1 MTAIREPRD
10 SRPDGSRSDG
20 AEPEGLVTD
29 SRPVPEASKQ
39 TAYAS
44 RLSQRRIIITVIAVM
59 AGMFLAALD
68 GTVVATALPTIA
80 DQLHGLDLYTWVI
93 SGYLI
98 AEVSTIPL
106 WGKFADMYGRKSTFL
121 CGMGVFLLGSFL
133 SGFAQSMPQLVAFRA
148 VQGIGAGC
156 LLPVAQTI
164 SGDLFT
170 LEQRVKVQAIFSAM
184 FGFASIVGPFIGG
197 FLTEKLSWRW
207 VFYVN
212 MPVGIIAGLLVMFAL
227 VEPLLRRIRHSI
239 DWAGFFC
246 LIALTCSLLYAL
258 EAGGRDFAWGSPV
271 IVGALVVSVVS
282 LGALAFFELRAEEPM
297 LPLSL
302 FSIPILRAASITSA
316 LIGMTMFGVV
326 GFLPLFVQNVQGHS
340 PTVAGRSLT
349 PLMLG
354 FMVSSFFSGRLLLR
368 FGFRSMVFLGTSIAV
383 VGLFLTTRFN
393 VQTGQLAVGTA
404 MVLIGFG
411 FGICLVAAILG
422 AQSSVGQSRMGVAT
436 SLINFTRQIGGA
448 IGIAVAGAIFFNPLA
463 ERLSVVFGRPFA
475 AADLSSP
482 SSTNSTVPKA
492 LQPLVAQAFSSSL
505 HELFVACFVLGVV
518 AIFTGLLMPRGRP
531 QDMDMEAT
539 IEREHLVAGGLA
551 D

>member
-1 MTAIREPRD
+1 MTAIREP
-10 SRPDGSRSDG
+10 G
-20 AEPEGLVTD
+20 EPEVDAVLPDGLVTD
-29 SRPVPEASKQ
+29 STPGPPPSDAAQ

-44 RLSQRRIIITVIAVM
+44 RLSQRRIVITVVAVM

-80 DQLHGLDLYTWVI
+80 NQLHGLSLYTWVI

-98 AEVSTIPL
+98 AEVTTIPL

-121 CGMGVFLLGSFL
+121 CGMAVFLLGSIL
-133 SGFAQSMPQLVAFRA
+133 SGFSQSMGQLVAFRA
-148 VQGIGAGC
+148 LQGLGAGC

-170 LEQRVKVQAIFSAM
+170 LRQRVKVQAIFSAM

-197 FLTEKLSWRW
+197 FLTESLSWRW
-207 VFYVN
+207 VFYIN
-212 MPVGIIAGLLVMFAL
+212 IPVGVVAALLVGFAL
-227 VEPLLRRIRHSI
+227 VEPLQNRIRHSI
-239 DWAGFFC
+239 DWAGFGC

-271 IVGALVVSVVS
+271 IVGAFLVSLASVVT
-282 LGALAFFELRAEEPM
+282 LTFVERRAREPM
-297 LPLSL
+297 LPLDL
-302 FSIPILRAASITSA
+302 FKIPVLRGASITSM
-316 LIGMTMFGVV
+316 LIGATMFGVV

-340 PTVAGRSLT
+340 PTAAGRSLT

-368 FGFRSMVFLGTSIAV
+368 FGFRSMMFLGTGVAV
-383 VGLFLTTRFN
+383 VGLYLTTRFT
-393 VQTGQLAVGTA
+393 VDTGQVEVGIP
-404 MVLIGFG
+404 MVLIGLG

-422 AQSSVGQSRMGVAT
+422 AQNSVGTSRMGVAT

-448 IGIAVAGAIFFNPLA
+448 VGIAIAGAIFFNALA
-463 ERLSVVFGRPFA
+463 SRLTVVFGRPFA

-482 SSTNSTVPKA
+482 TSGNSTVPKA
-492 LQPLVAQAFSSSL
+492 LQPLVARAFSDSL
-505 HELFVACFVLGVV
+505 HVLFVACLVLGVITFFSS
-518 AIFTGLLMPRGRP
+518 IFMPRGKP
-531 QDMDMEAT
+531 QDLDINAT
-539 IEREHLVAGGLA
+539 VQREHLVAGGLA

>member
-1 MTAIREPRD
+1 MTAIREP
-10 SRPDGSRSDG
+10 GG
-20 AEPEGLVTD
+20 AEPAGLLPDGLVTD
-29 SRPVPEASKQ
+29 STPGPALSASKQ

-44 RLSQRRIIITVIAVM
+44 RLSQRRIMITVVAVM

-133 SGFAQSMPQLVAFRA
+133 SGFAQSMPQLVGFRA
-148 VQGIGAGC
+148 IQGIGAGC

-197 FLTEKLSWRW
+197 FLTEHLSWRW

-212 MPVGIIAGLLVMFAL
+212 MPVGIVAGLLVMFAL
-227 VEPLLRRIRHSI
+227 VEPLQRRIRHSI
-239 DWAGFFC
+239 DWAGFVC
-246 LIALTCSLLYAL
+246 LIAFTCSLLYAL

-271 IVGALVVSVVS
+271 IVSAFLVSLVSV
-282 LGALAFFELRAEEPM
+282 GALAFCELRATEPM

-368 FGFRSMVFLGTSIAV
+368 FGFRAMVFLGTSIAA
-383 VGLFLTTRFN
+383 VGLFLTTRFG
-393 VQTGQLAVGTA
+393 VHTGQVGVGTA

-422 AQSSVGQSRMGVAT
+422 AQNSVGQSRMGVAT

-448 IGIAVAGAIFFNPLA
+448 IGIAVAGAIFFNALA

-475 AADLSSP
+475 AGDLSSP

-492 LQPLVAQAFSSSL
+492 LQPLVAKAFSSSL
-505 HELFVACFVLGVV
+505 HELFVACFVLGLI

-539 IEREHLVAGGLA
+539 MERERLVAGGLA